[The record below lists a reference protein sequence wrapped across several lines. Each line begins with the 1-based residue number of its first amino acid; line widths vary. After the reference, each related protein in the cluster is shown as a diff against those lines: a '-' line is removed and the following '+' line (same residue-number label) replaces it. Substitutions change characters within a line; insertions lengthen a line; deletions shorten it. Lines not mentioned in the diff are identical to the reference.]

1 MKNFRL
7 HFLLV
12 ISFFTLLTS
21 CEKEYPYP
29 TDSYQI
35 TLTPIDNSPAVTL
48 WGKFRVISAVMYVDN
63 KETGEHYV
71 FNHFSPTKDTSS
83 LRWGGSQFEIET
95 IIKNQTTYSFY
106 RPVGYPGYGKFELN
120 SDSTKH
126 YAVYF
131 IGQNKTIV
139 EDPVYG
145 MTQQL
150 IGGSSRP
157 FSGQTV
163 DYANKIVRMQIQEME
178 GSING
183 YNCHYWSELTLEKI
197 EEW

>member
-35 TLTPIDNSPAVTL
+35 TLAPIDNSPAVTL

-83 LRWGGSQFEIET
+83 LRWGGSMFDIENIEEYLFE
-95 IIKNQTTYSFY
+95 
-106 RPVGYPGYGKFELN
+106 GYGRSN
-120 SDSTKH
+120 
-126 YAVYF
+126 
-131 IGQNKTIV
+131 
-139 EDPVYG
+139 
-145 MTQQL
+145 
-150 IGGSSRP
+150 
-157 FSGQTV
+157 
-163 DYANKIVRMQIQEME
+163 
-178 GSING
+178 
-183 YNCHYWSELTLEKI
+183 
-197 EEW
+197 